1 MKAEQIRA
9 YEIVKEQKISELN
22 SQAVILRHK
31 KSGARLFLLSNDDE
45 NKVFTIGFRT
55 PPKDS
60 TGLPHILEHSVL
72 CGSRKFPAK
81 DPFVELAKGSLN
93 TFLNAMTYPDKTVY
107 PVASCNDQDFQ
118 NLMDVYLDAVFYPNI
133 YRNEK
138 IFRQEGWHYE
148 LEETEGELTLNG
160 VVYNEM
166 KGEFSSPESI
176 LDRFTRSV
184 LFPDTCYA
192 FESGGDPQ
200 EIPRLSWEEFLD
212 FHRRYYHPAN
222 SYIYLYGDMDME
234 EKLKWLDEAYLSRF
248 EAIKVDSE
256 IRYQAPFE
264 APVEKTVYFPIT
276 EEQSEEEESY
286 LSVNLV
292 TGTDLDKEL
301 YVAFPI
307 LEYALLSAPGAP
319 LKQALL
325 DAGIGNDI
333 FGGYESGI
341 LQPYFSVAAKGAG
354 AEEKEAFLRVIRETL
369 REIAEKGINEKSL
382 EAGINYYEFKYR
394 EADYGAFPKGLMY
407 GLQCFDSWL
416 YDESDPLM
424 HLTYEETFA
433 DLKKKAKEGYFE
445 GLIRTYLLD
454 NPHRAVVLVLPKK
467 GLAKEQEEALAA
479 ELAGIKAGWS
489 PEECLAR
496 VHATR
501 DLAEYQ
507 ETPSPKEDLEKIP
520 LLKREDIGR
529 KAALFHYTEK
539 IEQGVPVIHS
549 EMFTAGIGY
558 LKVLFDVGEVPEE
571 DLGYLGLLKSML
583 GLVDTEHYSYQDLFN
598 EIYRQSGGMATTVSA
613 YPKLEEPGEFTGTFE
628 FSAKVFYEKLD
639 FAFDMIG
646 EMAFRSKFRDEKRL
660 KELLDEQKSRSQAR
674 LLSSGHSAAVLR
686 AASYENV
693 MASFN
698 DRVGGISYYKFL
710 EYAAGHFEEVKETL
724 MSKCEDLCRL
734 IFRKENMKI
743 SYTADEEGYREL
755 PKSLAR
761 FLPAV
766 FDGGQKDVFGSRPHA
781 YTLSGKNEG
790 FTTSAGVQYVARG
803 GNFRQAGFAYSGV
816 LRILKVI
823 LGYDYLWLKVRV
835 KGGAYGCMSGFN
847 RTGEAYFVSYR
858 DPNLAAT
865 NEVYEKIPDYLAD
878 FDVDERDMTKY
889 IIGTI
894 SEMDAPLNPSAKG
907 NRDLW
912 AYMSGITEDLLQ
924 KERDQVLDASP
935 EDIRAL
941 KGLVEAVL
949 ASGNLCVIGNE
960 AKVKAAG
967 ELFSEVK
974 SLFAQTKETV

>member
-1 MKAEQIRA
+1 MKAERIQA
-9 YEIVKEQKISELN
+9 YEVVKEQAISELN

-31 KSGARLFLLSNDDE
+31 KSGARLFLLSNEDE

-55 PPKDS
+55 PPADS

-148 LEETEGELTLNG
+148 LEDEESELCLNG

-192 FESGGDPQ
+192 FESGGDPK
-200 EIPRLSWEEFLD
+200 EIPGLSWEAFLE
-212 FHRRYYHPAN
+212 FHRRYYHPSN

-248 EAIKVDSE
+248 DALEVDSKV
-256 IRYQAPFE
+256 RYQEPFKS
-264 APVEKTVYFPIT
+264 PVEKRVYFPIT

-286 LSVNLV
+286 LSVNVV

-307 LEYALLSAPGAP
+307 LEYALISAPGAP

-325 DAGIGNDI
+325 DAGIGTDI

-341 LQPYFSVAAKGAG
+341 LQPYFTVAAKGAG
-354 AEEKEAFLRVIRETL
+354 PEKKEAFLNVVEETL
-369 REIAEKGINEKSL
+369 RKMAETGVNKKSL

-394 EADYGAFPKGLMY
+394 EADYGSFPKGLMY

-416 YDESDPLM
+416 YDETDPLM
-424 HLTYEETFA
+424 HLCYEETFRS
-433 DLKKKAKEGYFE
+433 LKKKAEEGYFE
-445 GLIRTYLLD
+445 SLIRDYLLD
-454 NPHRAVVLVLPKK
+454 NPHRATVLVLPKK
-467 GLAKEQEEALAA
+467 GLQKEQEEALA
-479 ELAGIKAGWS
+479 EKLSGIKASWS
-489 PEECLAR
+489 GEERVAR
-496 VHATR
+496 VLATKE
-501 DLAEYQ
+501 LIAYQ

-529 KAALFHYTEK
+529 KAAPFHFTEK
-539 IEQGVPVIHS
+539 REREIPVIHS

-558 LKVLFDVGEVPEE
+558 LKILFDVGEVREE
-571 DLGYLGLLKSML
+571 DLGYLGLLKSIL
-583 GLVDTEHYSYQDLFN
+583 GLVDTGRYAYQDLFN
-598 EIYRQSGGMATTVSA
+598 EIYRRSGGIATAVNA

-628 FSAKVFYEKLD
+628 FSAKVFYEELD
-639 FAFDMIG
+639 FAFEMIG
-646 EMAFRSKFRDEKRL
+646 EMAFHSKFRDEKRL
-660 KELLDEQKSRSQAR
+660 KELLDELKSRCQAR
-674 LLSSGHSAAVLR
+674 LLSAGHSAAVLR
-686 AASYENV
+686 AASYQNA
-693 MASFN
+693 MAYFN
-698 DRVGGISYYKFL
+698 DRIGGIAYYKFL
-710 EYAAGHFEEVKETL
+710 EYAVGHFDEVKETL
-724 MSKCEDLCRL
+724 MSKCEALCRL
-734 IFRKENMKI
+734 LFRKKNMKI
-743 SYTADEEGYREL
+743 SYTADEDGYRKL
-755 PKSLAR
+755 PDSLSR
-761 FLPAV
+761 FLKAMPDGEEAPGGDNG
-766 FDGGQKDVFGSRPHA
+766 FGGQSHAFALSR
-781 YTLSGKNEG
+781 KNEG
-790 FTTSAGVQYVARG
+790 FAVSSGVQYVARC
-803 GNFRQAGFAYSGV
+803 GNFRQKGFSYSGV
-816 LRILKVI
+816 LRVLKVI
-823 LGYDYLWLKVRV
+823 LSYDYLWLKVRV
-835 KGGAYGCMSGFN
+835 KGGAYGCMTSFN
-847 RTGEAYFVSYR
+847 RTGEGYFVSYR
-858 DPNLAAT
+858 DPNLTAT
-865 NEVYEKIPDYLAD
+865 NEVYENIPAYLEN

-894 SEMDAPLNPSAKG
+894 SEVDSPLNPSAKG

-912 AYMSGITEDLLQ
+912 AYMSGVTEAMLQ
-924 KERDQVLDASP
+924 KEREQILEASP
-935 EDIRAL
+935 EDIRKLSGVVA
-941 KGLVEAVL
+941 AIL
-949 ASGNLCVIGNE
+949 ASGSLCVIGNE
-960 AKVKAAG
+960 KKVKEAA
-967 ELFSEVK
+967 ELFGEVK
-974 SLFAQTKETV
+974 NLFA